1 MDLLDVPKLRI
12 RTQPPEN
19 TTPPKTGGPNMNP
32 RETLQNLRDNFK
44 TVTRTLFWT
53 TIGSIT
59 TLYTVAPTQ
68 PLTKQVLPLE
78 IGLLIGVTLGYLSY
92 REPEP

>member
-1 MDLLDVPKLRI
+1 
-12 RTQPPEN
+12 
-19 TTPPKTGGPNMNP
+19 MNP
-32 RETLQNLRDNFK
+32 TETLQTLRGSFK

-59 TLYTVAPTQ
+59 TLYTIAPTQ
-68 PLTKQVLPLE
+68 PLTKQILPLE

-92 REPEP
+92 REPQP